1 MVQPPPPL
9 QLLDLTPAP
18 ASYYNAIT
26 NTGTI
31 PRYSQQLA
39 AAENYQSTGY
49 SQQVYT
55 TAAMSTGGQNYPA
68 QVHTSVL
75 ESTRNSSF
83 VPISSNTPGGDGGGN
98 YSTDQ
103 DQDQIPGLHQVFKK
117 VIKPINLL
125 SDPAK
130 IDLNRSRQRM
140 ARHLDEVTPRFVR
153 TNFQHDLQGMAG
165 EIQGNIEE
173 NFRYLQEE
181 MLNEI

>member
-18 ASYYNAIT
+18 ASYFNPVT

-39 AAENYQSTGY
+39 PAENYQSTGY

-55 TAAMSTGGQNYPA
+55 TAAMSTGNLNYPA
-68 QVHTSVL
+68 QVQTSVL

-103 DQDQIPGLHQVFKK
+103 DQDQIPGLHQVFK
-117 VIKPINLL
+117 
-125 SDPAK
+125 
-130 IDLNRSRQRM
+130 R
-140 ARHLDEVTPRFVR
+140 
-153 TNFQHDLQGMAG
+153 
-165 EIQGNIEE
+165 
-173 NFRYLQEE
+173 
-181 MLNEI
+181 